1 MVSSN
6 APESPNADAEHCDP
20 NGQTTVLVVDDA
32 AVDRLK
38 TGALIEQMPGW
49 RALYAESG
57 EDALAAIARARL
69 RIVLSD
75 LNMPKMDGLALVEE
89 VHRLYPAVPVV
100 LLTAYGNEEIA

>member
-1 MVSSN
+1 MVPSD
-6 APESPNADAEHCDP
+6 APQTP
-20 NGQTTVLVVDDA
+20 TTVLVVDDA
-32 AVDRLK
+32 PVDRLV
-38 TGALIEQMPGW
+38 TGAIIEQMPGW

-57 EDALAAIARARL
+57 EEALAAMARERP
-69 RIVLSD
+69 RIVLTD